1 MVDHTNPDETPEPTQ
16 RSRRPISLTR
26 KLAFS
31 AIIWLAV
38 FGTPELLL
46 RLFWTP
52 TGPKTPAVGTRQFVN
67 WLSRLSEDEKTTKP
81 IYRSDPKLLW
91 SLDPGTSIT
100 SFNHHFAPDGEKQS
114 INVTIN
120 DEGYRGQS
128 LTTID
133 TNSRKILCLGDS
145 NFFGYP
151 LDDQQTFPAV
161 LEATLQK
168 HCPSQNWR
176 VVNGGV
182 PGYTVIQGWLWHQQ
196 AFRDH
201 KFDVLLLSF
210 LNNDAWRQPQHDLD
224 LLSNNSSIVHTLGGL
239 ARYSR
244 IVNWLESTFRT
255 PIPKSKF
262 VPRVEKKDFVA
273 YYRRLIDLAEN
284 TGTRVMILDYRAYD
298 QYAPYSI
305 ALKQL
310 ADERRV
316 EYVAIAPRIAAA
328 IDKPETLAQ
337 YPTQVE
343 KVRRRWGTEL
353 LNERPYL
360 WYFAEFHPEHLNE
373 VGVALLTDQLK
384 DSLCKESE

>member
-1 MVDHTNPDETPEPTQ
+1 MVEQKNPDELAQPARKP
-16 RSRRPISLTR
+16 RRPIPLAR
-26 KLAFS
+26 KIAFS
-31 AIIWLAV
+31 ALIWIAV
-38 FGTPELLL
+38 FGIPEVCL

-67 WLSRLSEDEKTTKP
+67 WLSRLSEDEKTAKP
-81 IYRSDPKLLW
+81 LYRTDLNLLW
-91 SLDPGTSIT
+91 SLAPDNSIT

-114 INVTIN
+114 IHVTIN
-120 DEGYRGQS
+120 SEGYRGAS
-128 LTTID
+128 LATLD
-133 TNSRKILCLGDS
+133 KDSRKVLCLGDS

-161 LEATLQK
+161 LEAKLRQ

-176 VVNGGV
+176 VINGGV
-182 PGYTVIQGWLWHQQ
+182 PGYTVIQGWLWYQQ

-201 KFDVLLLSF
+201 KFDVLMLSF

-224 LLSNNSSIVHTLGGL
+224 LLSNNSSFVHKLGGL
-239 ARYSR
+239 ARQSR
-244 IVNWLESTFRT
+244 IVNWLEASFRT

-262 VPRVEKKDFVA
+262 VPRVEKKDFIDH
-273 YYRRLIDLAEN
+273 YRRLIDLAESS
-284 TGTRVMILDYRAYD
+284 GTKVMILDYRAYD

-316 EYVAIAPRIAAA
+316 DYVPIAPQIAAA
-328 IDKPETLAQ
+328 IEKPETLDR
-337 YPTQVE
+337 YPTEVE
-343 KVRRRWGTEL
+343 QVRRRWGTEL

-373 VGVALLTDQLK
+373 IGVDLLTDQLK
-384 DSLCKESE
+384 KAICKEPQ

>member
-1 MVDHTNPDETPEPTQ
+1 MVDHTNPEESPPVTKP
-16 RSRRPISLTR
+16 SRRPISLSR
-26 KLAFS
+26 KLVFS
-31 AIIWLAV
+31 AIVWLAI

-46 RLFWTP
+46 RLLWTP

-67 WLSRLSEDEKTTKP
+67 WLSRLSEDEKNAKP
-81 IYRSDPKLLW
+81 LYRSDPNLLW
-91 SLDPGTSIT
+91 SLAPGTSIT

-120 DEGYRGQS
+120 SDGYRGTS

-161 LEATLQK
+161 LEKTLQK

-182 PGYTVIQGWLWHQQ
+182 PGYTIVQGWHWHQQ
-196 AFRDH
+196 AFRNH
-201 KFDVLLLSF
+201 KFDVLMLSF

-224 LLSNNSSIVHTLGGL
+224 LLTNNSSIIHTLGGL
-239 ARYSR
+239 ARHSR
-244 IVNWLESTFRT
+244 IVNWLESSFRP
-255 PIPKSKF
+255 PIPKTKF
-262 VPRVEKKDFVA
+262 VPRVEKKDFVD
-273 YYRRLIDLAEN
+273 YYRRLIE
-284 TGTRVMILDYRAYD
+284 
-298 QYAPYSI
+298 
-305 ALKQL
+305 L

-328 IDKPETLAQ
+328 IDNPETLAQ
-337 YPTQVE
+337 FPTQVE
-343 KVRRRWGTEL
+343 QVRRRWGTEL

-384 DSLCKESE
+384 DSLCKESQ